1 MRRSL
6 LLIALVVASCSNGAP
21 AGTSSS
27 TQSPS
32 TAKTATASPAPTG
45 CRLPL
50 WLYDR
55 STNIGTANFLQVP
68 GAVLVAAQP
77 AVTSPNV
84 LAAYVP
90 VAKRWVPVAR
100 SLVSP
105 NGSYY
110 AYNETS
116 GNPEVDRLHVV
127 DLATSAD
134 HVIAQGGVDGGYEA
148 FDVEADGI
156 YAGRA
161 PNGPATLPGL
171 WRLDPK
177 TGAAT
182 RLDATQRWQ
191 WISGGYAFATVPNST
206 DPVVVQG
213 GPLPDTL
220 LRLDL
225 RTGAVQEWF
234 RKRGVFPNVI
244 GFDWNGRPLVILGQT
259 LGDLVVV
266 TGASS
271 VQPIAGGTPDVTFSQ
286 VIPSLVAFS
295 DGFWFTADQGLFSY
309 SGNVGFQKMWSNGSS
324 SGLYVEV
331 AGPCG

>member
-1 MRRSL
+1 MRWSL
-6 LLIALVVASCSNGAP
+6 LLIALVVASCSNVAP
-21 AGTSSS
+21 AGSSRS
-27 TQSPS
+27 SQSPS
-32 TAKTATASPAPTG
+32 ATTATASPTATG

-55 STNIGTANFLQVP
+55 STNIGTANFLQLP
-68 GAVLVAAQP
+68 GSVLVAAQP
-77 AVTSPNV
+77 SVTSHNV
-84 LAAYVP
+84 LAAFVP
-90 VAKRWVPVAR
+90 VVNRWVPVAR
-100 SLVSP
+100 SLVAP
-105 NGSYY
+105 DGSYY

-116 GNPEVDRLHVV
+116 GSPEIDRLHVV
-127 DLATSAD
+127 DMATSAD
-134 HVIAQGGVDGGYEA
+134 HVIAQGSVDTGYEA

-191 WISGGYAFATVPNST
+191 WISGGYAFATVPNSS

-259 LGDLVVV
+259 VGELAVV

-309 SGNVGFQKMWSNGSS
+309 SGNVGFKKLWSNPSPG
-324 SGLYVEV
+324 GLYVTL

>member
-1 MRRSL
+1 MTTT
-6 LLIALVVASCSNGAP
+6 ALP
-21 AGTSSS
+21 
-27 TQSPS
+27 
-32 TAKTATASPAPTG
+32 TAAG

-50 WLYDR
+50 WFYDR
-55 STNIGTANFLQVP
+55 STNSGTGYFLQVP
-68 GAVLVAAQP
+68 GSVLTAAQP
-77 AVTSPNV
+77 SVTSSNV

-90 VAKRWVPVAR
+90 LAHRWVQVAR
-100 SLVSP
+100 SLVAP
-105 NGSYY
+105 DGSYY
-110 AYNETS
+110 VYTETS

-134 HVIAQGGVDGGYEA
+134 HVIAQGGIDTGYNP
-148 FDVEADGI
+148 FDIEADGI

-161 PNGPATLPGL
+161 PNGPATLPGV
-171 WRLDPK
+171 WRLDPR

-182 RLDATQRWQ
+182 QLDATQRWQ

-206 DPVVVQG
+206 DPFVVQG

-244 GFDWNGRPLVILGQT
+244 GFDWNGRPLVVVGQT

-271 VQPIAGGTPDVTFSQ
+271 VQPIPGGTPDITFSQ
-286 VIPSLVAFS
+286 VTSSVVAFS

-309 SGNVGFQKMWSNGSS
+309 SGKVGFEKLWSNPSS
-324 SGLYVEV
+324 SGLYVAI
-331 AGPCG
+331 AGPCV

>member
-1 MRRSL
+1 MAL
-6 LLIALVVASCSNGAP
+6 LVASCSNGAP
-21 AGTSSS
+21 
-27 TQSPS
+27 
-32 TAKTATASPAPTG
+32 TATPSPTPTGVG

-55 STNIGTANFLQVP
+55 STNIGTGDFLQVP
-68 GAVLVAAQP
+68 GSVLVAAQP
-77 AVTSPNV
+77 SVTSSNV
-84 LAAYVP
+84 VAAYVP
-90 VAKRWVPVAR
+90 MAKRWVQVAR
-100 SLVSP
+100 SLVAP
-105 NGSYY
+105 DGSYY

-134 HVIAQGGVDGGYEA
+134 HVIAQGGVDTGYEA

-161 PNGPATLPGL
+161 PHGPATLPGL

-191 WISGGYAFATVPNST
+191 WISGGYAYATVPNST
-206 DPVVVQG
+206 DPFVVQG

-244 GFDWNGRPLVILGQT
+244 GFDWNGRPLVVLGQT
-259 LGDLVVV
+259 MRDLVVV
-266 TGASS
+266 TGAGS
-271 VQPIAGGTPDVTFSQ
+271 VQPIAGGTADVTFSQ
-286 VIPSLVAFS
+286 VISSLVAFS

-309 SGNVGFQKMWSNGSS
+309 SRNVGFQKLWSNPTSTGI
-324 SGLYVEV
+324 YVAI